1 MTVRPK
7 FRQSSG
13 GAGGHPAIAAMVEQI
28 RRVPSV
34 ERILLFGSRARG
46 DHDERSDIDLAV
58 ACPGADDAD
67 WARIWLIV
75 DDAPTLLAV
84 DLVRLE
90 HAGHALRQ
98 QIKPEGLVLY
108 ERR

>member
-1 MTVRPK
+1 MPVRTQIP
-7 FRQSSG
+7 QANQQPTH
-13 GAGGHPAIAAMVEQI
+13 GAGRHPAIAAMVEQI
-28 RRVPSV
+28 RCVPAV

-46 DHDERSDIDLAV
+46 DHRERSDIDLAI
-58 ACPGADDAD
+58 ACPGADAAD

-90 HAGHALRQ
+90 HAGDALRRQ
-98 QIKPEGLVLY
+98 M
-108 ERR
+108 